1 MQTFS
6 TTWKHQKT
14 LRLEMKSYNILHLFL
29 LDLEK
34 AELPIVTFTKLLEN
48 CTGFPKKSDA

>member
-14 LRLEMKSYNILHLFL
+14 LRLEMKSYHILHLFL